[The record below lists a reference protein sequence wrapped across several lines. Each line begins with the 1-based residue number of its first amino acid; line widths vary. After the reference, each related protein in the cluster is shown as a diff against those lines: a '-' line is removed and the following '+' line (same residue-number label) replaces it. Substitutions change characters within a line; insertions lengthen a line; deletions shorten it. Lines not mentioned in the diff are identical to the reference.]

1 MWHSL
6 RTRLLLSHLA
16 VILAVLAVVG
26 LGLFLYVLNNP
37 ALDRQALLRL
47 ETVAQ
52 TLTRR
57 FQESPQWLSGRALQT
72 AVQRAAENYDV
83 RILVLNSDGHVVID
97 TSPSDAA
104 SLTIPPRLLTRAN
117 GLAHDA
123 DNKAWLFVSR
133 HLPQSGYLWV
143 VTPRPARLQVVR
155 SVFGD
160 ELLGLFGRAASV
172 ALLISLVLAYAIA
185 RWIVAPLQRV
195 TASAQ
200 ALAHGETR
208 PVPIE
213 GPQEAR
219 SLGQAFNVMLEEVQA
234 SRRSQ
239 QDFIAN
245 VSHDLKTPL
254 TSIQGYA
261 QALLDGTADA
271 PELRHQAAQ
280 VIYDEAA
287 RMHRMVLDLLE
298 LARFDAGTVH
308 LEFSPLSLKPLLLSV
323 TEKLNPLA
331 AEKQINLAVQAD
343 DDLPSIPADADRLT
357 RVFAN
362 LVENAIRYTPP
373 GGAVI
378 LRVSRQPEMLL
389 VTVEDTG
396 PGIPPDVLP
405 RIFERFYQGESSRA
419 GRKTRGSGL
428 GLAIADEIVR
438 AHSGRL
444 RAFNRPQGGA
454 CFEIRL
460 PLHRLSQ
467 ITTARHFSSHKMSS

>member
-26 LGLFLYVLNNP
+26 LGLFLYLLRNP
-37 ALDRQALLRL
+37 APDRQALLRL

-57 FQESPQWLSGRALQT
+57 LQESPQRPPGRGLQPAL
-72 AVQRAAENYDV
+72 QRAAENYDV
-83 RILVLNSDGHVVID
+83 RILVLNDDGRAVFD
-97 TSPSDAA
+97 TSLSDVA
-104 SLTIPPRLLTRAN
+104 SLVTPPRLLTRTN
-117 GLAHDA
+117 GLVRDT
-123 DNKAWLFVSR
+123 NKKAWLFVSR
-133 HLPQSGYLWV
+133 SLPQGGYLWV
-143 VTPRPARLQVVR
+143 ATPRPARLQVVR

-160 ELLGLFGRAASV
+160 ELLGLFGRAAFV
-172 ALLISLVLAYAIA
+172 ALLISLLLAYAIA

-200 ALAHGETR
+200 ALAHGETH

-213 GPQEAR
+213 GPQEVR
-219 SLGQAFNVMLEEVQA
+219 SLGQAFNAMAEEVQA

-239 QDFIAN
+239 QDFVAN

-271 PELRHQAAQ
+271 PELRRQAAQ

-298 LARFDAGTVH
+298 LARFDAGTVR
-308 LEFSPLSLKPLLLSV
+308 LEIAPLSLKPLLLSV

-331 AEKQINLAVQAD
+331 AEKQINLTVQAD
-343 DDLPSIPADADRLT
+343 DDLPVIPADADRLT
-357 RVFAN
+357 RVFTN
-362 LVENAIRYTPP
+362 LVENAIRYTPS
-373 GGAVI
+373 GGAVT
-378 LRVSRQPEMLL
+378 LRVNQQPEMLL
-389 VTVEDTG
+389 TTVEDTG
-396 PGIPPDVLP
+396 PGIPSDVLP

-438 AHSGRL
+438 AHGGRL
-444 RAFNRPQGGA
+444 RVFNRPQGGA
-454 CFEIRL
+454 CFEVRL
-460 PLHRLSQ
+460 PLRRISQ
-467 ITTARHFSSHKMSS
+467 ITTARHSLNHKTSS